1 MFYIL
6 EPEVAGGFGDN
17 VVYDPST
24 RHVEHLHYQFDGWL
38 GDDLLETTPCFIV
51 TDRLRSVIQE
61 SARTGYEFAT
71 VEVTTSELFRELYPD
86 RELPKFWWLK
96 ISGKP
101 GVDDFGLSP
110 DHRLVVKDA
119 VLADIQQQCQLDNCD
134 VTEFPPPSP

>member
-1 MFYIL
+1 MLYIL
-6 EPEVAGGFGDN
+6 EPEVAGGFGEN

-38 GDDLLETTPCFIV
+38 GDDLLTTTPCYIV
-51 TDRLRSVIQE
+51 TDRLRSVIEQ
-61 SARTGYEFAT
+61 SARTGYEFET

-96 ISGKP
+96 VTGKP

-110 DHRLVVKDA
+110 DYYGLVVRDS
-119 VLADIQQQCQLDNCD
+119 VLTKMKERAQLDNCD
-134 VTEFPPPSP
+134 ISDFE